1 MCRCQLYGKQENVQ
15 KGQQLE
21 KGVSTR
27 NDFFFFFLKNRV
39 KRVNTSQGG
48 AESLHLLFSLWNR
61 RNTYPFSLKGAPLS
75 TPLKSLGTN
84 ATPEYYPN

>member
-1 MCRCQLYGKQENVQ
+1 MR
-15 KGQQLE
+15 KGEQLE

-27 NDFFFFFLKNRV
+27 NEIYKRV
-39 KRVNTSQGG
+39 KKKKKRMNTSQGG
-48 AESLHLLFSLWNR
+48 AESLHLLFSVWNSHY
-61 RNTYPFSLKGAPLS
+61 TYPLSLKGAPLS

>member
-1 MCRCQLYGKQENVQ
+1 MR
-15 KGQQLE
+15 KGEQLE

-27 NDFFFFFLKNRV
+27 NEIYKRV
-39 KRVNTSQGG
+39 KKKRMNTSQGG
-48 AESLHLLFSLWNR
+48 AESLHLLFSVWNSHY
-61 RNTYPFSLKGAPLS
+61 TYPLSLKGAPLS